1 MRWLDD
7 ALQDGRYAIRSLR
20 RSPGFATIAV
30 LTLALGIGATTAIYS
45 VVDTILLQPLPFS
58 GADRLVRVVENVP
71 SGAPGRPPAQRGVT
85 YQEFLEWRT
94 RSRTLADAFASA
106 MGETVVQT
114 SQGRS
119 RLWGGRTSTNAFSLL
134 GARALIGR
142 ALDPGDEA
150 NPNVVLL
157 SFDTWQRLFH
167 GEPGVVGTPLEFRAD
182 FNASFTPELERPRL
196 MTIVGVM
203 PPAFEL
209 PTGPMDFYT
218 PFAVDASKPSPR
230 VTMIAHLRPGV
241 SLAAAVDEANVIGG
255 AIRPPRPAG
264 APPLNGPRFEVQG
277 VKERMVAELRPALS
291 VLLAAVAFVLLIVCA
306 NVANLL
312 LARGTARQRE
322 VAVRFAIGASR
333 GRVVRQVLTE
343 CLVLALSGGAI
354 GAVIGAAGVTLVKT
368 LTSVDAPGIF
378 RLGFGTSI
386 LPRGHEVGVDVRMFG
401 IVFAIAAITSLVFG
415 VLPALHVSRT
425 DSLHAVGSRGG
436 GPARGESRM
445 RTVLVVGQ
453 LVMATILLVGA
464 GLLIKSFV
472 KLSSVDRGYDPANV
486 LAFQL
491 VLPTDYAVARKADT
505 IEAILARLRSAPGV
519 ESAGFTRAG
528 LLIGEA
534 VTVGTFVPR
543 GRTVDEMRAD
553 PVRPLVRAVSAGYLT
568 AVGARLLGGRE
579 FNRDDTAASSP
590 VIVIT
595 RAVARRYFGTGNPI
609 GQSLDWYGG
618 KGAVSPMEVVGV
630 VEDLRNTAPDRD
642 ANPEIFVE
650 YRQLLRLQ
658 QRWGDSAQRQ
668 ETLAIGFLSFAVH
681 TKGSPSS
688 AAPAIAGLVRGVDA
702 NAGIDAMIPLEN
714 LVASSVARPRFYAVM
729 LGVFAGVAGL
739 LAAIGIY
746 GVLAYAVAQ
755 RTREIGIR
763 MALGAQRVQV
773 LALVLRSGALLTV
786 AGIAIG
792 LAGAAAGTRLLQ
804 GMLFGIT
811 PLDPQT
817 FAAVSVL
824 FGLVAAVAS
833 YLPARRATGV
843 DPMVALRTE

>member
-7 ALQDGRYAIRSLR
+7 AWQDVRYAIRSLR
-20 RSPGFATIAV
+20 RSPGFAVVAV
-30 LTLALGIGATTAIYS
+30 LTLALGIGSTTAIYS
-45 VVDTILLQPLPFS
+45 VVDTILLQPLPFVD
-58 GADRLVRVVENVP
+58 ADRLVRVVENIP
-71 SGAPGRPPAQRGVT
+71 SAAAGRPPAQRGVS
-85 YQEFLEWRT
+85 YQEFLEWRA

-106 MGETVVQT
+106 PGETVVQT

-119 RLWGGRTSTNAFSLL
+119 RLWGGRTSANAFSML
-134 GARALIGR
+134 GARAMLGR
-142 ALDPGDEA
+142 TLDPGDES
-150 NPNVVLL
+150 NPNVVVL
-157 SFDTWQRLFH
+157 SFDTWQRLYH
-167 GEPGVVGTPLEFRAD
+167 GEPGVVGTALEFRAD

-218 PFAVDASKPSPR
+218 PFAIDASKPSPR
-230 VTMIAHLRPGV
+230 VTLIAHLRPGV
-241 SLAAAVDEANVIGG
+241 TLPAAADEANVIGS
-255 AIRPPRPAG
+255 AIRPPPPAN
-264 APPLNGPRFEVQG
+264 APRLNGPRFEVQSL
-277 VKERMVAELRPALS
+277 KDRMVAELRPALG
-291 VLLAAVAFVLLIVCA
+291 VLLAAVAVVLLIVCA

-322 VAVRFAIGASR
+322 MAVRLAIGASR
-333 GRVVRQVLTE
+333 GRVVRQVLAE
-343 CLVLALSGGAI
+343 CLVLALAGGAL
-354 GAVIGAAGVTLVKT
+354 GAMIGAAGVTLVKT

-386 LPRGHEVGVDVRMFG
+386 LPRGHEVGVDLRMFG
-401 IVFAIAAITSLVFG
+401 IVFAIAVITSLVFG

-425 DSLHAVGSRGG
+425 DSLHAIGSRGG
-436 GPARGESRM
+436 GPGRGESRM

-453 LVMATILLVGA
+453 LVMATVLLVSA
-464 GLLIKSFV
+464 GLLIRSFV
-472 KLSSVDRGYDPANV
+472 KLSGVERGYDPAHV

-505 IEAILARLRSAPGV
+505 IEAVLARLRSAPGV

-534 VTVGTFVPR
+534 ITVGTFVPH
-543 GRTVDEMRAD
+543 GRTVDEMRTD
-553 PVRPLVRAVSAGYLT
+553 PVRPLVRAVSSGYLT
-568 AVGARLLGGRE
+568 AVGVRLLAGRE
-579 FNRDDTAASSP
+579 FNRDDTAASTP
-590 VIVIT
+590 VIVISRT
-595 RAVARRYFGTGNPI
+595 VARRYFGTANPI

-618 KGAVSPMEVVGV
+618 KAAASPMQVVGV
-630 VEDLRNTAPDRD
+630 VEDIRNTSPERD

-650 YRQLLRLQ
+650 YRQLLTLQ

-668 ETLAIGFLSFAVH
+668 ETLAIGFLSFAVR
-681 TKGSPSS
+681 TTGQPGS
-688 AAPAIAGLVRGVDA
+688 AAPAIAGLVRSVDG
-702 NAGIDAMIPLEN
+702 NAGIDAMIPLEK
-714 LVASSVARPRFYAVM
+714 LVASSVARPRFYAVV
-729 LGVFAGVAGL
+729 LGVFAGVAGI

-746 GVLAYAVAQ
+746 GVLAYAVVQ

-773 LALVLRSGALLTV
+773 LALVLRNGLILT
-786 AGIAIG
+786 ATGIAVG
-792 LAGAAAGTRLLQ
+792 LAGAATGARLLQ

-817 FAAVSVL
+817 FVAVSLL
-824 FGLVAAVAS
+824 FGLVAMVAS
-833 YLPARRATGV
+833 YLPARRATRV
-843 DPMVALRTE
+843 EPSLALRSE

>member
-1 MRWLDD
+1 
-7 ALQDGRYAIRSLR
+7 
-20 RSPGFATIAV
+20 
-30 LTLALGIGATTAIYS
+30 
-45 VVDTILLQPLPFS
+45 
-58 GADRLVRVVENVP
+58 
-71 SGAPGRPPAQRGVT
+71 
-85 YQEFLEWRT
+85 
-94 RSRTLADAFASA
+94 
-106 MGETVVQT
+106 
-114 SQGRS
+114 
-119 RLWGGRTSTNAFSLL
+119 
-134 GARALIGR
+134 
-142 ALDPGDEA
+142 
-150 NPNVVLL
+150 
-157 SFDTWQRLFH
+157 
-167 GEPGVVGTPLEFRAD
+167 
-182 FNASFTPELERPRL
+182 
-196 MTIVGVM
+196 
-203 PPAFEL
+203 
-209 PTGPMDFYT
+209 
-218 PFAVDASKPSPR
+218 
-230 VTMIAHLRPGV
+230 
-241 SLAAAVDEANVIGG
+241 
-255 AIRPPRPAG
+255 
-264 APPLNGPRFEVQG
+264 
-277 VKERMVAELRPALS
+277 
-291 VLLAAVAFVLLIVCA
+291 
-306 NVANLL
+306 
-312 LARGTARQRE
+312 
-322 VAVRFAIGASR
+322 
-333 GRVVRQVLTE
+333 
-343 CLVLALSGGAI
+343 
-354 GAVIGAAGVTLVKT
+354 
-368 LTSVDAPGIF
+368 
-378 RLGFGTSI
+378 
-386 LPRGHEVGVDVRMFG
+386 
-401 IVFAIAAITSLVFG
+401 
-415 VLPALHVSRT
+415 
-425 DSLHAVGSRGG
+425 
-436 GPARGESRM
+436 M

-464 GLLIKSFV
+464 GLLIRSFV
-472 KLSSVDRGYDPANV
+472 KLSSVDRGYDPADV

-534 VTVGTFVPR
+534 ITVGTFVPR
-543 GRTVDEMRAD
+543 GRTMDEMRVD

-618 KGAVSPMEVVGV
+618 KSAVSPMQVVGV
-630 VEDLRNTAPDRD
+630 VEDHRNTAPDRD

-681 TKGSPSS
+681 TKGNPGS

-702 NAGIDAMIPLEN
+702 NAGIDAMIPLES

-824 FGLVAAVAS
+824 FGLVATVAS